1 MEQMDLDFRNTSA
14 TRPRLEDTDKRVKKG
29 NRVVQEKGKK
39 KARKL
44 LVVSSPVAW
53 YLPIYFKELHDID
66 CTRDLNGGG
75 K

>member
-1 MEQMDLDFRNTSA
+1 MEQMDLDFRNTRA
-14 TRPRLEDTDKRVKKG
+14 TRDLKIADKRVKKG

-66 CTRDLNGGG
+66 RTRDLNRGE